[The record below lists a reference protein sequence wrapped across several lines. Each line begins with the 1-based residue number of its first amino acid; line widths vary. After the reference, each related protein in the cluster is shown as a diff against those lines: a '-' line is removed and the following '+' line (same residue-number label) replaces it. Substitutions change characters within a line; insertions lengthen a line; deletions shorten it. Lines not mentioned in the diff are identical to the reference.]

1 MAREVEKFMI
11 ATIRLFSVLIGSLT
25 VSACATP
32 GGTAAIVGVG
42 NVTRNNAHT
51 LAATVVSVGIP
62 SHIPSSGRSVLSS
75 IPPAT
80 VRVLPFNDDRKDLD
94 AEGQVSAAFGVPM
107 GLIRFEPS
115 PATLL
120 GQAIVSE
127 IKAAGHTVTDGAEG
141 AQVTGAILQFEAHTA
156 TTLLYWDVIG
166 NLAVSLQ
173 IPVARGTNP
182 GAQLAYR
189 ARCLDRTYVWPSE
202 AVIAGVMSKCVNDF
216 SNQLRDD
223 SRVADALRN
232 LATKEMTARGKV
244 DEVRSDIA
252 AESRATTER
261 SYTNPGQR
269 WSVSYPGDW
278 KLDDNDRFVKISK
291 GQAILGIHTLSNA
304 SGTSLDEMADSAIKD
319 WEQQMQ
325 KVNAVKRVSRQ
336 RATLAGDLTAIAV
349 VHHIGA
355 GQVGKSQKIIA
366 AVKDR
371 RYLIDAETLLASWSD
386 YERDFHQIIGSFRV
400 LK

>member
-1 MAREVEKFMI
+1 MA
-11 ATIRLFSVLIGSLT
+11 TLRLFSVLIAAFA
-25 VSACATP
+25 VSACGTP
-32 GGTAAIVGVG
+32 GGTVAVVGVG

-51 LAATVVSVGIP
+51 LGATVVAVSVP
-62 SHIPSSGRSVLSS
+62 RHSPSSGRSALSS
-75 IPPAT
+75 ISPAT
-80 VRVLPFNDDRKDLD
+80 VRVLPFNDDRRDLD
-94 AEGQVSAAFGVPM
+94 AEGQASAAFGVPM
-107 GLIRFEPS
+107 GRIRFEPS

-127 IKAAGHTVTDGAEG
+127 IKSAGHTVTDDAEG
-141 AQVTGAILQFEAHTA
+141 AQVTGTVLEFEAHTA

-166 NLAVSLQ
+166 NLSVSLQ
-173 IPVARGTNP
+173 ISVARGTNP
-182 GAQLAYR
+182 EAPLAYR

-216 SNQLRDD
+216 ATQLRTD
-223 SRVADALRN
+223 SRVADALQN

-244 DEVRSDIA
+244 DEVRREIA
-252 AESRATTER
+252 EKPRAATER
-261 SYTNPGQR
+261 SYTNPDQR

-278 KLDDNDRFVKISK
+278 KLDDNDRFVKISR
-291 GQAILGIHTLSNA
+291 GQAILGIHNLSNA
-304 SGTSLDEMADSAIKD
+304 TGTSLDEVADSAIKE

-325 KVNAVKRVSRQ
+325 KVNVVKRVSRQ
-336 RATLAGDLTAIAV
+336 RATLAGDLTAIAI

-355 GQVGKSQKIIA
+355 GQVGKSQKIIV

-371 RYLIDAETLLASWSD
+371 RYLIDAETLLASWPD

>member
-1 MAREVEKFMI
+1 MI
-11 ATIRLFSVLIGSLT
+11 ATIRLFPVLIAALA
-25 VSACATP
+25 VSACGTP
-32 GGTAAIVGVG
+32 SGTAAIVGVG

-51 LAATVVSVGIP
+51 IGASVVSVGIP
-62 SHIPSSGRSVLSS
+62 RHSPPSGHSVLSS

-94 AEGQVSAAFGVPM
+94 EEGRASAAFGVPM
-107 GLIRFEPS
+107 GRIRFQPS

-127 IKAAGHTVTDGAEG
+127 IKAAGHTVTDGTEG
-141 AQVTGAILQFEAHTA
+141 AQVTGSILEFEAHTD

-166 NLAVSLQ
+166 NLSVSLQ
-173 IPVARGTNP
+173 IQVARGTNP
-182 GAQLAYR
+182 GAPVTYR
-189 ARCLDRTYVWPSE
+189 ARCLDRTYAWPSE

-223 SRVADALRN
+223 RRFADALRN
-232 LATKEMTARGKV
+232 PATKEMTARGKV
-244 DEVRSDIA
+244 DEVRRETA
-252 AESRATTER
+252 AQPRAATER
-261 SYTNPGQR
+261 SYTNPDQR

-278 KLDDNDRFVKISK
+278 KLDDNGRFVKISR

-304 SGTSLDEMADSAIKD
+304 TGTSLDEVADSAIKE

-325 KVNAVKRVSRQ
+325 KVNVVNRVSRQ
-336 RATLAGDLTAIAV
+336 RATLAGDLTAIAI

-355 GQVGKSQKIIA
+355 GQVGKSQKIIV

-371 RYLIDAETLLASWSD
+371 RYLIDAETLLASWPD
-386 YERDFHQIIGSFRV
+386 YERDFHQIIASFRV
-400 LK
+400 LN